1 MRNEN
6 INMQGRERIN
16 KERKIENKMTS
27 RENKLRLE
35 EQVDEEQNNDK
46 KNGNSQKSYYF
57 TYH

>member
-1 MRNEN
+1 
-6 INMQGRERIN
+6 
-16 KERKIENKMTS
+16 MTS